1 MELSNYNLLGTG
13 MIEVTA
19 IDEIILPANK
29 VNFDSDKAIKIH
41 PKAAN
46 GETIRM
52 IFFLPI
58 QPEINPPS
66 GVKMIAQ
73 K

>member
-1 MELSNYNLLGTG
+1 MG
-13 MIEVTA
+13 MIDETA
-19 IDEIILPANK
+19 IDEMMRPANK
-29 VNFDSDKAIKIH
+29 VNFDSDMAIKIH

-46 GETIRM
+46 GETIIM

-58 QPEINPPS
+58 QPETNPPR